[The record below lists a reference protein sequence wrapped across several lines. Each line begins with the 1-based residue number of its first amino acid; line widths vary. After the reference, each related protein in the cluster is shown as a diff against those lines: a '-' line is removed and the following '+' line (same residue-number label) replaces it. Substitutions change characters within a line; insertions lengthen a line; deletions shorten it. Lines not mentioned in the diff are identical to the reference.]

1 MLLKDKHI
9 FRQKSTKKSKSI
21 PFHTFDN
28 TIDFKCNSPYII
40 LSYITK
46 ESR

>member
-1 MLLKDKHI
+1 MLLKDKHT
-9 FRQKSTKKSKSI
+9 FRQKSTKKNKSA

-28 TIDFKCNSPYII
+28 TIDFKCNPLYII